1 MKHILLH
8 SRKQR
13 VLTWGLIGLG
23 LLLMLLAPTGGE
35 PVWVPFLV
43 AGALV
48 EIIGIALRHR
58 ERRQGEDGTSR

>member
-1 MKHILLH
+1 M
-8 SRKQR
+8 
-13 VLTWGLIGLG
+13 G

-58 ERRQGEDGTSR
+58 ERKQGEDGTSQ